1 MADSGKT
8 PFWMTVLLMLGSY
21 AFGFNLH
28 NIIHEFGH
36 AAAVWMQGGK
46 MTGFYF
52 HPFEACL
59 NFSTYVP
66 NHILLYAGGAFIGGA
81 STIVFAFLAWK
92 FRTPFMVPF
101 VTACSAGLTT
111 TSRWMLMAPFG
122 RATTDYTSMVDLGF
136 PVALII
142 VAGVVFLVVGVSVRI
157 LYLPLLGVTY
167 ETGIPRRIAI
177 YELGLLP
184 YSIVNV
190 VYVWL
195 TRGGRP
201 LLNVAFLIVMAV
213 LIAVEAVLS
222 KWLPSRLPFFK
233 KIGPVRIRPSH
244 VSAVWLGAIIL
255 IAAMFLLSA
264 KK

>member
-1 MADSGKT
+1 MTDSDRT
-8 PFWMTVLLMLGSY
+8 PFWMTVLLLFGSY

-81 STIVFAFLAWK
+81 STIVFALLAWK
-92 FRTPFMVPF
+92 YRTPFMVPF

-111 TSRWMLMAPFG
+111 TSRWMLTAPFG
-122 RATTDYTSMVDLGF
+122 NVATDYTYMANLGF
-136 PVALII
+136 PMALII
-142 VAGVVFLVVGVSVRI
+142 AAGIVFLAVGVFVRI
-157 LYLPLLGVTY
+157 LYLPLLGITY
-167 ETGIPRRIAI
+167 DTGIPRRIAI

-184 YSIVNV
+184 YSIVNM
-190 VYVWL
+190 VYVWNGER
-195 TRGGRP
+195 T
-201 LLNVAFLIVMAV
+201 LLNIAFIVVSAV
-213 LIAVEAVLS
+213 LLAIEAVLS
-222 KWLPSRLPFFK
+222 KWLSARFSLFK
-233 KIGPVRIRPSH
+233 RIAPVRVRQSH
-244 VSAVWLGAIIL
+244 VSAVWIGVIIL
-255 IAAMFLLSA
+255 IAAMFLLSVE
-264 KK
+264 K